1 MHILLLWTTVLL
13 TAVSVLVL
21 LLFKRVW
28 YPWRCW
34 CRHVPFHISSLP
46 TVCALFESF
55 RRGSCNHRIQSSP
68 LVSCRAVLCCAVLL
82 RVDVADLFLQDES
95 REPGDRRSVP
105 RHHTGLGRGVSSSA
119 GELLAVPLTV
129 LLLLQLLLLSS
140 CDYLL
145 ASRFCS
151 GAACLGIGAVM
162 LSF

>member
-68 LVSCRAVLCCAVLL
+68 LVLCRAVLCCSGLTSQTYSFKTNRESLAIADQSLDIIQAWGEAFL
-82 RVDVADLFLQDES
+82 PRRVSCWQS
-95 REPGDRRSVP
+95 R
-105 RHHTGLGRGVSSSA
+105 
-119 GELLAVPLTV
+119 
-129 LLLLQLLLLSS
+129 
-140 CDYLL
+140 
-145 ASRFCS
+145 
-151 GAACLGIGAVM
+151 
-162 LSF
+162 